1 MPKYSV
7 SEVLEIIKNLTA
19 LEKLELQQS
28 LPNVLDTISTAAKAA
43 KSHSQNIG
51 GINIGD
57 GNSDIGFNQLQADGR
72 SSVNQNRTEAT
83 LQNVDVQEVLKLLS
97 TLKQDI
103 VTTNSLNSIE
113 KKTLEVPLNTIE
125 EELKKPKPDKNL
137 VEQAIGTLTKG
148 LKGVAELADPV
159 LKLAPLVAKVWAG
172 I

>member
-7 SEVLEIIKNLTA
+7 SEVLEIIKNLTFE
-19 LEKLELQQS
+19 EKLELQQS
-28 LPNVLDTISTAAKAA
+28 LPNVLGTVAAAKAA
-43 KSHSQNIG
+43 KSHSQNIA

-57 GNSDIGFNQLQADGR
+57 GNSDIGFNQLQADQG
-72 SSVNQNRTEAT
+72 SSVNQNRTEAKVE
-83 LQNVDVQEVLKLLS
+83 NADVQSALKLLS

-103 VTTNSLNSIE
+103 VASNSFNSIE
-113 KKTLEVPLNTIE
+113 KKTLEVPIKTIE

-137 VEQAIGTLTKG
+137 VEQSIEALKKG
-148 LKGVAELADPV
+148 LTGVAELADPV